1 MQTITLDFSECNYI
15 YDIHEVIKNNLDF
28 PDYYGRN
35 LSALWDCLDGYTDED
50 LCIQLKGIS
59 SLSSELQEVISEI
72 LTIFE
77 RVHKHNPNM
86 TFKIVL

>member
-15 YDIHEVIKNNLDF
+15 YDIHEIIKINLDF

-35 LSALWDCLDGYTDED
+35 LSALWDCLDCYTDED

-59 SLSSELQEVISEI
+59 SLSSELQEAMIEI
-72 LTIFE
+72 LAIFE

-86 TFKIVL
+86 TFNIIH